1 MVSVQAQ
8 KLSMK
13 DKVGYALGDCG
24 NNLTFF
30 LSSSYLMVFYM
41 KVMGINPGVIG
52 TLFMVAR
59 IIDAITDVTV
69 GRIVDIRKPSKD
81 GKYRPWIKWFCGP
94 VAILSF
100 LMYQSSLAD
109 MPMGFKIAYMYVTY
123 ILWGSVF
130 YTAVNI
136 PYGSMAMAI
145 TQDPGQRTVLSTYR
159 GYSSQITGLV
169 LSVALPLIVYTSDA
183 QGNQIMDGDRFTLVS
198 GILSLLAVVS
208 YILCYRWTTERVK
221 IEGVRS
227 PQGNKQGTSFFK
239 DLAIVLKNRAF
250 IGTVL
255 AAIFLLLALAGAGQ
269 LYQYL
274 YIDVFANPVVLSIV
288 SVVQS
293 VVGILVGFVSIQ
305 ISNRFGKK
313 EAGAFLTFT
322 SALVYFILYFLN
334 VRNAWIFCV
343 VVAFSYIGMGY
354 INMVIWANIG
364 DVIDDQEVRT
374 GRGNVGLNFSVYSFA
389 RKLGSAFAG
398 GVVGWGLEFIG
409 YDQTLLSQ
417 TETIKQGIYN
427 LSTLIPGVSYLLVAM
442 SLFFI
447 YPLTKEIVEKNGKIL
462 QERRTKNAVQKEM

>member
-1 MVSVQAQ
+1 
-8 KLSMK
+8 
-13 DKVGYALGDCG
+13 
-24 NNLTFF
+24 
-30 LSSSYLMVFYM
+30 
-41 KVMGINPGVIG
+41 
-52 TLFMVAR
+52 
-59 IIDAITDVTV
+59 
-69 GRIVDIRKPSKD
+69 
-81 GKYRPWIKWFCGP
+81 
-94 VAILSF
+94 
-100 LMYQSSLAD
+100 
-109 MPMGFKIAYMYVTY
+109 
-123 ILWGSVF
+123 
-130 YTAVNI
+130 
-136 PYGSMAMAI
+136 
-145 TQDPGQRTVLSTYR
+145 VLSTYR

-374 GRGNVGLNFSVYSFA
+374 GRGNVGLNFSVYSCA

>member
-1 MVSVQAQ
+1 
-8 KLSMK
+8 
-13 DKVGYALGDCG
+13 
-24 NNLTFF
+24 
-30 LSSSYLMVFYM
+30 
-41 KVMGINPGVIG
+41 
-52 TLFMVAR
+52 
-59 IIDAITDVTV
+59 
-69 GRIVDIRKPSKD
+69 
-81 GKYRPWIKWFCGP
+81 
-94 VAILSF
+94 
-100 LMYQSSLAD
+100 
-109 MPMGFKIAYMYVTY
+109 
-123 ILWGSVF
+123 
-130 YTAVNI
+130 
-136 PYGSMAMAI
+136 
-145 TQDPGQRTVLSTYR
+145 
-159 GYSSQITGLV
+159 
-169 LSVALPLIVYTSDA
+169 
-183 QGNQIMDGDRFTLVS
+183 
-198 GILSLLAVVS
+198 
-208 YILCYRWTTERVK
+208 LCYRWTTERVK